1 MKSAAQICG
10 TGTHEDY
17 IHFQSFAF
25 HQLVLLRL
33 DSMSKMNDHSVLVSI
48 ANEQRQTEDRFRKTS
63 DAVRSFLP
71 RLEPGEKWKLANQET
86 A

>member
-10 TGTHEDY
+10 TGTHENH

-33 DSMSKMNDHSVLVSI
+33 DSMSKMNGHSVSVSI
-48 ANEQRQTEDRFRKTS
+48 AKERWQTEGQI
-63 DAVRSFLP
+63 P
-71 RLEPGEKWKLANQET
+71 
-86 A
+86 